1 MRLKEIFQ
9 KTLNFL
15 NKNIPGIA
23 FAISF
28 IVYLYMNA
36 PTQERRM
43 SYEIKRQ
50 ELLNGGATLYDIQGL
65 DSIYTDVIEFKKRE
79 EDRRKEKKE

>member
-1 MRLKEIFQ
+1 
-9 KTLNFL
+9 
-15 NKNIPGIA
+15 
-23 FAISF
+23 
-28 IVYLYMNA
+28 MNA

-50 ELLNGGATLYDIQGL
+50 ERLNGGGTLYDIQGL

-79 EDRRKEKKE
+79 EHIRKEKKE

>member
-1 MRLKEIFQ
+1 
-9 KTLNFL
+9 
-15 NKNIPGIA
+15 
-23 FAISF
+23 
-28 IVYLYMNA
+28 MNA

-79 EDRRKEKKE
+79 EHRRKEKKE